1 MESANLCAEIHPV
14 ACPVLTLSLSDCTC
28 LSPPQHRIIKKKMR
42 VSRRKFLQ
50 IAGGVGVSV
59 ALSGAVQLG
68 YATRIEPR
76 RVVLEQRPIRIR
88 KLPTAFEG
96 FRIALFSDIHLYPF
110 TTLELVRDAVRLA
123 NSFQPDL
130 VLLTGDFIWRSA
142 DAAFDLVPVLSE
154 LNPAKG
160 TFSVLG
166 NHDHYKGPEI
176 VSRALGQ
183 AGVRVLVNEGITIQQ
198 GRQSIYLAGI
208 DSARAGTPSPETA
221 FRNRRGDITTIVA
234 LHEPDF
240 IDQLVPRYPVDLQLS
255 GHSHGGQVRLPVVGP
270 LILPP
275 MGAIY
280 DMGLYRVGAAQVYTT
295 RGIGTIHVN
304 ARLNCPPEV
313 TAVTLYA

>member
-1 MESANLCAEIHPV
+1 
-14 ACPVLTLSLSDCTC
+14 
-28 LSPPQHRIIKKKMR
+28 
-42 VSRRKFLQ
+42 
-50 IAGGVGVSV
+50 
-59 ALSGAVQLG
+59 LG
-68 YATRIEPR
+68 P
-76 RVVLEQRPIRIR
+76 
-88 KLPTAFEG
+88 G
-96 FRIALFSDIHLYPF
+96 H
-110 TTLELVRDAVRLA
+110 
-123 NSFQPDL
+123 
-130 VLLTGDFIWRSA
+130 
-142 DAAFDLVPVLSE
+142 
-154 LNPAKG
+154 
-160 TFSVLG
+160 
-166 NHDHYKGPEI
+166 HDHYKGPEI
-176 VSRALGQ
+176 VSRALGR
-183 AGVRVLVNEGITIQQ
+183 AGVQVLVNEGVTIQH
-198 GRQSIYLAGI
+198 GRHSIYLAGI